1 MPRASS
7 LPYGPPSKALIVPSP
22 TSRSDALIA
31 QFLKQYGQNRFERI
45 ARLVIDKFK
54 ELPPTDP
61 PIKYQSSFRAKDPKS
76 LSEKLQKWSKSQPFE
91 NMRQIYD
98 SERLWDLAGVR
109 VLAYFPDDVPA
120 IAKQISSL
128 FKVLGK
134 PIVVHSK
141 RTHNEPE
148 QPNRAET
155 VTSDKAHSQFD
166 KYQKGMWS
174 TKKSLDS
181 IGTEWKR
188 AGYRAIHF
196 HVEVDDNQ
204 TSSNLMLW
212 QKRVEI
218 QVSTVVMH
226 AWSEVGTYIRVI
238 WRSHPV

>member
-1 MPRASS
+1 MASA
-7 LPYGPPSKALIVPSP
+7 LPYRPSSSTRNVLPS
-22 TSRSDALIA
+22 TSRSDALVA
-31 QFLKQYGQNRFERI
+31 KFLKQYDQNKFERL
-45 ARLVIDKFK
+45 ARLVVDKFK

-61 PIKYQSSFRAKDPKS
+61 PIKYQSSFRAKDPRS
-76 LSEKLQKWSKSQPFE
+76 LSEKLQKQSESKPFE
-91 NMRQIYD
+91 NMQQICS
-98 SERLWDLAGVR
+98 SERLWDLAGIR

-141 RTHNEPE
+141 RAHNEPE

-166 KYQKGMWS
+166 KYQKGSWS
-174 TKKSLDS
+174 TKKNLDS
-181 IGTEWKR
+181 IGTEWKH

-196 HVEVDDNQ
+196 HVEVDGNQ
-204 TSSNLMLW
+204 TPSNLMPW
-212 QKRVEI
+212 QKRVEV

-226 AWSEVGTYIRVI
+226 AWSEVGTYIRII
-238 WRSHPV
+238 WRNHPV